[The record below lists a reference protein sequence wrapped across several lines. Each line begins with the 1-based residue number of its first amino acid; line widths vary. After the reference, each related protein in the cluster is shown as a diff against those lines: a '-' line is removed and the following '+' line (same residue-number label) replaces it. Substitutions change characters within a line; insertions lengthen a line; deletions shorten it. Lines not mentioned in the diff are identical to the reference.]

1 MPVNV
6 LYCEGNSGSVDIQV
20 IRQLLP
26 KDCLVR
32 PIGGR
37 RSFLPSIVGDRAIN
51 PNLAGLLDGDFDC
64 NDFTVSNS
72 PRQRFE
78 RNNVQIGWAWE
89 RKEIENY
96 LLDPEVV
103 RRALG
108 GKAPP
113 MDEYQSVLK
122 EAAEAIST
130 YTAARTALSC
140 YGFKNFWGEQVANT
154 SYSFPRRLGKDACE
168 QNIRTI
174 VQQYGENRI
183 VKPENVLEKFR
194 GLLPSFRPDGFRF
207 KNFLVFFAGKD
218 LLYSMKDKL
227 REFGFESSNPQESS
241 TNVFLERI
249 IKGVERAEQVWAWLP
264 EWQMLRELI
273 INTDFSTSSPI
284 QD

>member
-1 MPVNV
+1 VPVNV
-6 LYCEGNSGSVDIQV
+6 LYCEGNSGSVDIRV

-26 KDCLVR
+26 KDCVVR

-37 RSFLPSIVGDRAIN
+37 GTFPSSIVGDRAIN

-64 NDFTVSNS
+64 HNFTLSNS

-89 RKEIENY
+89 RKEIEND

-103 RRALG
+103 QRALG
-108 GKAPP
+108 RKAPP
-113 MDEYQSVLK
+113 MDEYRSVLR
-122 EAAEAIST
+122 EAAEAISA

-154 SYSFPRRLGKDACE
+154 SYCFPRRLGRDACE

-174 VQQYGENRI
+174 VQNFRGDRI
-183 VKPENVLEKFR
+183 VEPENVLEKFR
-194 GLLPSFRPDGFRF
+194 RLLPSFRPDGVRLE
-207 KNFLVFFAGKD
+207 NFLTFFAGKD
-218 LLYSMKDKL
+218 LLCCMTNKF
-227 REFGFESSNPQESS
+227 REFGFESSKPQISP

-249 IKGVERAEQVWAWLP
+249 IKGVEKAEQVWTWLP
-264 EWQMLRELI
+264 EWQALRELI
-273 INTDFSTSSPI
+273 INTDFSTFSSL